1 MAGMD
6 GRGARPVDAARG
18 GLRAMLVYI
27 FVCGARKGVGGRAW
41 LEDGAGRARVG
52 TIEARKRDISRPLT
66 TDNRSIRS
74 SLGLFLWRA
83 TPRSK

>member
-27 FVCGARKGVGGRAW
+27 FVCGARKGVGASVAGGRGW
-41 LEDGAGRARVG
+41 ESSRGHGRSEEEG
-52 TIEARKRDISRPLT
+52 YFEPFRDL
-66 TDNRSIRS
+66 
-74 SLGLFLWRA
+74 
-83 TPRSK
+83 